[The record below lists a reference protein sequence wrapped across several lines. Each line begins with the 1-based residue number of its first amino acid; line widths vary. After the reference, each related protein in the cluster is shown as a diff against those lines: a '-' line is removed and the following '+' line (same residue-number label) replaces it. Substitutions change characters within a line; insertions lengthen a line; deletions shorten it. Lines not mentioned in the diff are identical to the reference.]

1 MKNRQLFTVGF
12 GKTERLEKIL
22 KGEITPT
29 HRDVRE
35 LWTVLNGS
43 QHYTGVKPT
52 LSDFSEWI
60 EGGCS
65 VEW

>member
-22 KGEITPT
+22 NGEIDPT

-35 LWTVLNGS
+35 LWTVLKGS
-43 QHYTGVKPT
+43 EGYTGVKVS
-52 LSDFSEWI
+52 LDDLKWWISE
-60 EGGCS
+60 GCE
-65 VEW
+65 VTW